1 MQLLL
6 ERALH
11 LEVLDPFRQFYG
23 LLVPSLSAETPLVD
37 HARDA
42 DWLGDQP
49 REEPV
54 VQRWADEGALEDGAS
69 VQEGLLFLFVA

>member
-1 MQLLL
+1 MFL

-23 LLVPSLSAETPLVD
+23 LLVPTFPAKTPLVD

-42 DWLGDQP
+42 DRLGDQP
-49 REEPV
+49 WEEPV
-54 VQRWADEGALEDGAS
+54 V
-69 VQEGLLFLFVA
+69 